1 MEKYGTYS
9 RMSSTVGVA
18 GMGLVVQACS
28 WKGVC
33 VPGWLA
39 VVPLGAEARAHGHS
53 RLTSLIGSHCGARL
67 SRRKEC
73 NVKTALHKTQFSHI
87 YMYMCAYQHAFSC
100 MIMAQTSAG

>member
-1 MEKYGTYS
+1 MYLHKVSNLLNTEKLGTYS

-39 VVPLGAEARAHGHS
+39 AVPLRAEARAHGHS
-53 RLTSLIGSHCGARL
+53 
-67 SRRKEC
+67 
-73 NVKTALHKTQFSHI
+73 
-87 YMYMCAYQHAFSC
+87 
-100 MIMAQTSAG
+100 